1 MNETPVL
8 ETQRPPSVYFIDDSA
23 TMREVMK
30 IAFRRENISVVAC
43 QDATKALAEIEQAQ
57 PDVVITDVIMP
68 DKDGFEVCQ
77 FIKQHPRLNQTPVLL
92 LSGVVD
98 REVAEK
104 AAGVKADDLIRKP
117 FQPRELIA
125 RVKRILAPKGSTPAV
140 LPANGVPKSAVQAAT
155 PANAASSGVGNQ
167 GAALSGI
174 FSNAPGPARLSAP
187 SILPPPVAGPS
198 SPSALP
204 SAAVPPASGNTSAA
218 TATPPRGVTANA
230 TKLRLEVLRLETLVK
245 KLQAELAAE
254 REYARALE
262 EHVKTLQEAE

>member
-1 MNETPVL
+1 MKEAPVL

-30 IAFRRENISVVAC
+30 IAFRRENIGVVTC

-77 FIKQHPRLNQTPVLL
+77 FIKQHPRLNQTPVVL

-104 AAGVKADDLIRKP
+104 AAGVQADDLIRKP
-117 FQPRELIA
+117 FQPQELIA
-125 RVKRILAPKGSTPAV
+125 RVKRILGPKSSAPAV
-140 LPANGVPKSAVQAAT
+140 PPASAAPNGA
-155 PANAASSGVGNQ
+155 GNR

-174 FSNAPGPARLSAP
+174 FSNTSGPARASAP
-187 SILPPPVAGPS
+187 PMIPPPAAVPLLAS
-198 SPSALP
+198 VLP
-204 SAAVPPASGNTSAA
+204 SAAVPPPPGNASATAA
-218 TATPPRGVTANA
+218 TAAPGRGFTADA
-230 TKLRLEVLRLETLVK
+230 TKLRLEVLRLGTLVK

-254 REYARALE
+254 REYSRALE